1 MGKSLPIRPAD
12 RRRLL
17 QLLGAAPALLTL
29 GLPAREALADQAH
42 SALLATRELSMVNTH
57 TGERLAIRYFENG
70 QYLPAALGQ
79 LNHLLRDHRSG
90 DISPIDPAL
99 FDRLHVLAG
108 GAQCAPHF
116 EIISGY
122 RSPATNDMLRESSS
136 GVAKHSLHMEGRALD
151 VRLAGAS
158 CAKLRD
164 LALAMQAGGVGY
176 YAKSNFVH
184 LDTGRVRS
192 WTG

>member
-1 MGKSLPIRPAD
+1 MRKSLPIRTAD

-17 QLLGAAPALLTL
+17 QLLGAAPAVLAAGL
-29 GLPAREALADQAH
+29 GPLKALAGEVH
-42 SALLATRELSMVNTH
+42 PALLATRQLSLVNTH
-57 TGERLAIRYFENG
+57 TGERLAVRYCEAG
-70 QYLPAALGQ
+70 QYLPTALGQ
-79 LNHLLRDHRSG
+79 LNHLLRDHRTG
-90 DISPIDPAL
+90 DVSTIDPAL
-99 FDRLHVLAG
+99 FDRLHALAQC
-108 GAQCAPHF
+108 AQCAPHF

-122 RSPATNDMLRESSS
+122 RSPATNALLRESGS

-151 VRLAGAS
+151 VRLAGTS

-164 LALAMQAGGVGY
+164 LALELQAGGVGY

-184 LDTGRVRS
+184 VDTGRVRS

>member
-1 MGKSLPIRPAD
+1 MRKLPPIRTAD

-17 QLLGAAPALLTL
+17 QLLSAAPALLTM
-29 GLPAREALADQAH
+29 GLRPRVALADEAH
-42 SALLATRELSMVNTH
+42 PALLAPRQLSMVNTH

-70 QYLPAALGQ
+70 QYVPAALTQ
-79 LNHLLRDHRSG
+79 LNHLLRDHRTGEVSV
-90 DISPIDPAL
+90 IAPAL
-99 FDRLHVLAG
+99 FDRLHALAE
-108 GAQCAPHF
+108 CAKCSPHY

-122 RSPATNDMLRESSS
+122 RSPATNDKLRETGS

-151 VRLAGAS
+151 VRLAGTS
-158 CAKLRD
+158 CGRLRD
-164 LALAMQAGGVGY
+164 LALAMEAGGVGF

-192 WTG
+192 WAG

>member
-1 MGKSLPIRPAD
+1 MRHSSHILTTD

-17 QLLGAAPALLTL
+17 QLLGAAPALLV
-29 GLPAREALADQAH
+29 GLRAREAHADEIH
-42 SALLATRELSMVNTH
+42 PALLAPRQLSMVNTH

-70 QYLPAALGQ
+70 QYVPAALAQ

-90 DISPIDPAL
+90 EVSVIAPAL
-99 FDRLHVLAG
+99 FDRLHALADC
-108 GAQCAPHF
+108 AQCAPHY

-122 RSPATNDMLRESSS
+122 RSPASNAKLRESGS
-136 GVAKHSLHMEGRALD
+136 GVAQHSLHMEGRALD
-151 VRLAGAS
+151 VRLAGTS
-158 CAKLRD
+158 CGRLRD
-164 LALAMQAGGVGY
+164 LALAMEAGGVGY